1 MFGAGRPSIVGT
13 FIGGAGGVD
22 FVPPGFD
29 RDDGGGGAAGA
40 CFTIGID
47 ALLPP
52 ICVAR
57 FIDDEA
63 GDDGVIDG
71 IFAGTGTYRGGGGG
85 STSGAAGAREDG
97 GPGDIDADL
106 FS

>member
-22 FVPPGFD
+22 FDAPGFG
-29 RDDGGGGAAGA
+29 RDDGGAIGGA
-40 CFTIGID
+40 CLTIGID

-63 GDDGVIDG
+63 GEDGVIDG

-85 STSGAAGAREDG
+85 STSGAAGAREDD